1 MATNGH
7 KVALISTDPA
17 HSLGDAFDQNF
28 SGGNL
33 CDVDIYGNVEGTL
46 SVLEVDP
53 TKALDEFKDLVDK
66 LISSPDSTT
75 ENSEIKETLK
85 ELGSIFDTL
94 PAGTDE
100 VVALAKVIGLVK
112 RGNFDRI
119 VLDTGKLD
127 LQVTDLS
134 SIWPAKLDS

>member
-1 MATNGH
+1 MANKGY

-17 HSLGDAFDQNF
+17 HSLSDVFDQNF
-28 SGGNL
+28 GGGKL
-33 CDVDIYGNVEGTL
+33 CDVDIYGNVEGSL

-53 TKALDEFKDLVDK
+53 TKALDEFKEIVDR
-66 LISSPDSTT
+66 LINSPESSSSTD
-75 ENSEIKETLK
+75 NSEMKKTLK
-85 ELGSIFDTL
+85 DLGAIFDTL

-119 VLDTGKLD
+119 ILDTGKL
-127 LQVTDLS
+127 
-134 SIWPAKLDS
+134 IM